1 MSEIEFKGI
10 AQDEIKGL
18 REAFDYIAK
27 SKTDGSFN
35 EATLSKIIGSKINSH
50 FINPTKEEADE
61 ILKQWKLNPN
71 IELSWDF
78 GSWFDALNSAEILY
92 QSIEINKDGAGKLIF
107 EQLAWP
113 SGGIDATAELI
124 KAFGGEVIANNAI

>member
-35 EATLSKIIGSKINSH
+35 EATLSKIIGSKINSY

-71 IELSWDF
+71 IEM
-78 GSWFDALNSAEILY
+78 
-92 QSIEINKDGAGKLIF
+92 
-107 EQLAWP
+107 
-113 SGGIDATAELI
+113 
-124 KAFGGEVIANNAI
+124 